1 MNEGY
6 ISFSFYISHWI
17 HSNIFLLIIIVILVN
32 VQRFKTFSLVVIR
45 GHSWSL
51 VVSCCHSWS
60 LVVSRDHS
68 CVRLDMIN
76 YKSVVAAIRVRS
88 RCYSRAP
95 LQKHPAARWRQLL
108 LVKFPHSH
116 MLL

>member
-1 MNEGY
+1 M
-6 ISFSFYISHWI
+6 I
-17 HSNIFLLIIIVILVN
+17 N
-32 VQRFKTFSLVVIR
+32 VLKLF
-45 GHSWSL
+45 HSWSF
-51 VVSCCHSWS
+51 VVTRG
-60 LVVSRDHS
+60 LLLPFVVTRDHS